1 MCFLFIKSRTETN
14 DIIQINQVLF
24 PCEDPLSAWSL
35 DVERWTL
42 NANWS
47 LWIINPA
54 LNFFSS
60 LTFNM
65 RRQEPKRTMVMCRTK
80 NKLVYGKYSVF
91 LCKHVSACVG
101 PHKTKMTF
109 TIHNATIKTCDLK
122 RVMTLL
128 RIVSY
133 LYDIF
138 SLSEWSITLASNR
151 PHDGWF

>member
-1 MCFLFIKSRTETN
+1 MFFVHQKSHRN
-14 DIIQINQVLF
+14 KWHHSNKPSIVSMRGSF
-24 PCEDPLSAWSL
+24 KRMV
-35 DVERWTL
+35 VERWTL

-60 LTFNM
+60 LTFTM
-65 RRQEPKRTMVMCRTK
+65 RRQEPKRTMVLCRTK

-122 RVMTLL
+122 GVMTLL